1 MNILFF
7 TESGMGVS
15 ALTTEQICVM
25 KGLNGGTFGVVSGLE
40 QEPGLIERM
49 RREGIE
55 LLELV
60 GLECHRNWRRHVG
73 LIRDFVRRNG
83 IEVIHV
89 QTNWELVLCFFVKL
103 ALGWSHRVRIV
114 YTLHAFR
121 NDRGVMV
128 YVAAALMNLALLVM
142 ADRVVCISDYT
153 RGWFRL
159 VGFKT
164 VVLPLGVDSR
174 FFLEKW
180 SFVEDAGMSMVYLAQ
195 FRKGKRHDWIIRAFA
210 DFVDKSEDG
219 TARLFL
225 PGEGPTRRRM
235 MGLAEKLGVADRVV
249 FPGRCSKEEVFGLL
263 SAVNIAVVA
272 SCSETFGQCIAE
284 PFVMGKLVIS
294 TPVGIAPE
302 IIRDGVNGFIF
313 DSAEELS
320 EILCNI
326 AGNKDLM
333 RRMGWKN
340 FEMRGRFDWRKIVEC
355 LMDEYEKTQTQK
367 N

>member
-1 MNILFF
+1 
-7 TESGMGVS
+7 MGVS
-15 ALTTEQICVM
+15 ALTTEQICVL

-55 LLELV
+55 LLELA
-60 GLECHRNWRRHVG
+60 GLECHRDWRRHVG
-73 LIRDFVRRNG
+73 LIRDFVKRNG
-83 IEVIHV
+83 IEVMHV

-121 NDRGVMV
+121 NDRGLMA

-142 ADRVVCISDYT
+142 ADRVVCISEYT
-153 RGWFRL
+153 KRWFGL

-164 VVLPLGVDSR
+164 VLLPLGVDSR
-174 FFLEKW
+174 FFLDKW
-180 SFVEDAGMSMVYLAQ
+180 SFVEDAGMSMVYPAQ
-195 FRKGKRHDWIIRAFA
+195 FRKGKQHEWIIRAFA
-210 DFVDKSEDG
+210 DYVERTEDG
-219 TARLFL
+219 TAKLVL
-225 PGEGPTRRRM
+225 PGDGPTKRM
-235 MGLAEKLGVADRVV
+235 MVRLAEKLGVADRVM
-249 FPGRCSKEEVFGLL
+249 FPGRCSKEEVFRLF
-263 SAVNIAVVA
+263 SEVNIAVVA

-302 IIRDGVNGFIF
+302 IIHDGVNGFLF

-320 EILCNI
+320 EIFCNI
-326 AGNKDLM
+326 GGNRDLM
-333 RRMGWKN
+333 RRMGRKN
-340 FEMRGRFDWRKIVEC
+340 FEMRDRFDWRRIVEK
-355 LMDEYEKTQTQK
+355 LMKGYA
-367 N
+367 